1 MNESKQDQHR
11 PVLVEDCFYTLREPA
26 PSDGDHVDS
35 ENETLRPNKTIPWQ
49 TILEQTEGEHG
60 PTPTS
65 DLKFVVFS
73 TRYF

>member
-11 PVLVEDCFYTLREPA
+11 PVLVEDCFYTLREPV

-49 TILEQTEGEHG
+49 TIIETNGG
-60 PTPTS
+60 
-65 DLKFVVFS
+65 
-73 TRYF
+73 